1 MVQTPPASSNKC
13 GTRQDEE
20 ATQAE
25 DSGSQNGV
33 RFQPA
38 GTEGTGRCKP
48 GHWAEAVTFLKPGN
62 PQKVR
67 LGAGGHAHPW
77 DSQGEVTKRI
87 QNVAGR
93 SGRGGDVNL
102 GIAFRKCKWRR
113 RSWAKSLRGEGKR
126 SAAPPPPPRGGGCLF
141 PEHRDRRT
149 GKGR

>member
-1 MVQTPPASSNKC
+1 MVQKPPASSNKC

-62 PQKVR
+62 PQKESG
-67 LGAGGHAHPW
+67 LGLAVMHTHGT
-77 DSQGEVTKRI
+77 VK
-87 QNVAGR
+87 
-93 SGRGGDVNL
+93 
-102 GIAFRKCKWRR
+102 
-113 RSWAKSLRGEGKR
+113 GK
-126 SAAPPPPPRGGGCLF
+126 
-141 PEHRDRRT
+141 
-149 GKGR
+149 